1 MCLLQGLRLA
11 FCFLQTIQLTGARD
25 HLRVLLAALSRAAGG
40 NPIVKAL
47 SCSGCIRLRSAQLEF
62 GLIQRILRIALGALS
77 GFDALAQWIGLRLI
91 DEIIRLNLRLDLWQI
106 TYDRAT
112 QSNQKARKYESH
124 EPQATTKPFF

>member
-1 MCLLQGLRLA
+1 M
-11 FCFLQTIQLTGARD
+11 
-25 HLRVLLAALSRAAGG
+25 LAALSRTAGG

-47 SCSGCIRLRSAQLEF
+47 SRSGCIGLRSAQLQL